1 MMSSADQKQVA
12 SELRGM
18 MHNGIECSRSVELAD
33 EAGVLHLYD
42 MTVTP
47 TWSVERSRSDT
58 KFRRLLTIS
67 VDGCFFTLSSCLA
80 SSALAV
86 FVLAEHR
93 SLDEAR
99 DAVRQ
104 IVEFDDLID

>member
-1 MMSSADQKQVA
+1 MSSATDQRQVA

-18 MHNGIECSRSVELAD
+18 MHNGIECSRSVLLAD
-33 EAGVLHLYD
+33 EAGLLHLCE

-47 TWSVERSRSDT
+47 TWSVERSRSGS
-58 KFRRLLTIS
+58 KFRRLLIVS
-67 VDGCFFTLSSCLA
+67 VDDSIFTLSSSLSTSDA
-80 SSALAV
+80 VV

-99 DAVRQ
+99 ETVRQ
-104 IVEFDDLID
+104 IVEFDDSSD